1 MNTLKSVMVVGALV
15 VVGYGVYAM
24 LNNSPPP
31 PGAPPWPTQGGAG
44 ASPLAGQP
52 AAGQPNVS
60 LGAPAPPPSSPAQPV
75 SNYVPAASTSPPPL
89 AAAGSS
95 ASMPGPAPSGYASAY
110 ERTNLPGNAAP
121 LQPGPAS
128 QNSLYGQPA
137 VGQPNNAVTPVAG
150 TTPASRY
157 GASVAAV
164 QPLSRYDAAAAGQLA
179 DRVPTTEYAR
189 SIPPALRSPAPA
201 DATVAPPS
209 ALFETVM
216 ATAKAQLERGQ
227 LDPALLT
234 LSGAYDDPRL
244 TDRQH
249 EQLNDL
255 LDQVAGTVIYSR
267 KFPVGKPHR
276 VAPGEKLIDIAQKY
290 NIPPG
295 LLAKING
302 LNSGAELTT
311 GQELKVVQGPF
322 MAQVNVPKRTLTL
335 MVEGRYA
342 GRFPIS
348 LGEEFKQIQG
358 SYTIASKNREHVR
371 YDGQRYLEL
380 KPAGTASTPP
390 VSLAIVGMT
399 DPTNAER
406 GQAQG
411 LIAVTPQNADD
422 LYDILSQGSQVTI
435 RR

>member
-1 MNTLKSVMVVGALV
+1 MNTLKSVMVVGALA

-31 PGAPPWPTQGGAG
+31 PGAPPWPTQAGGD

-60 LGAPAPPPSSPAQPV
+60 LGAPASPPGSPAQPL
-75 SNYVPAASTSPPPL
+75 SNYVPAAPANPPPL
-89 AAAGSS
+89 AATGPS
-95 ASMPGPAPSGYASAY
+95 AAPPGPAPNEYASAY
-110 ERTNLPGNAAP
+110 QRTSLPGNP
-121 LQPGPAS
+121 TAS
-128 QNSLYGQPA
+128 QPAPSGSNSLYGQPPA
-137 VGQPNNAVTPVAG
+137 GQLNAAMPPVAG
-150 TTPASRY
+150 A
-157 GASVAAV
+157 
-164 QPLSRYDAAAAGQLA
+164 QPLNRYDAAAAGQLSE
-179 DRVPTTEYAR
+179 RVPTAEYAR
-189 SIPPALRSPAPA
+189 SIPPALRTPAPT
-201 DATVAPPS
+201 DAMVAPPTVV
-209 ALFETVM
+209 FETVM
-216 ATAKAQLERGQ
+216 ATAKAQLDRGQ

-290 NIPPG
+290 SIPPG

-335 MVEGRYA
+335 IVEGRYA

-380 KPAGTASTPP
+380 KPAGTAPTPP
-390 VSLAIVGMT
+390 VTLAIVGMT

-411 LIAVTPQNADD
+411 LIAVSPKNADD

>member
-1 MNTLKSVMVVGALV
+1 MT
-15 VVGYGVYAM
+15 
-24 LNNSPPP
+24 
-31 PGAPPWPTQGGAG
+31 APQ
-44 ASPLAGQP
+44 
-52 AAGQPNVS
+52 
-60 LGAPAPPPSSPAQPV
+60 
-75 SNYVPAASTSPPPL
+75 
-89 AAAGSS
+89 
-95 ASMPGPAPSGYASAY
+95 
-110 ERTNLPGNAAP
+110 
-121 LQPGPAS
+121 
-128 QNSLYGQPA
+128 
-137 VGQPNNAVTPVAG
+137 
-150 TTPASRY
+150 
-157 GASVAAV
+157 
-164 QPLSRYDAAAAGQLA
+164 
-179 DRVPTTEYAR
+179 
-189 SIPPALRSPAPA
+189 
-201 DATVAPPS
+201 TV
-209 ALFETVM
+209 LFETVM
-216 ATAKAQLERGQ
+216 TTAKAQLDRGQ
-227 LDPALLT
+227 LDPALQT

-244 TDRQH
+244 TDRQQ

-267 KFPVGKPHR
+267 TFPVGKPHR

-302 LNSGAELTT
+302 LGSSAELST

-358 SYTIASKNREHVR
+358 TYTIASKNREHIR

-380 KPAGTASTPP
+380 KPTGGASTPP

-399 DPTNAER
+399 DPTTAER

-411 LIAVTPQNADD
+411 LIAVSPQNADD
-422 LYDILSQGSQVTI
+422 LYDILSQGSKVTI